1 MHDPSKSLIEIHTI
15 PYHRTAKKSL
25 PTHFQFL
32 KPHYLHPTSFY
43 PPSPS
48 ICASSQIKQQGLLM
62 KISVLQPAL
71 PQGGEECTPGGGSQS
86 TTEGFKEPQSHRML
100 GVGKDLCGSPS
111 SSVLPLG
118 AEPSSLSRAEVELI
132 LKPVSGGGQGLR
144 NTCPTASIFFLHRGR
159 CGLGSSMSHKLS
171 AKRISV

>member
-1 MHDPSKSLIEIHTI
+1 MHPSNDLLARNTELDCQAK
-15 PYHRTAKKSL
+15 PGRTTRLTPL
-25 PTHFQFL
+25 PGDVSYFRSGSNINYKGCPGSSPCPEARRSVPVPFL
-32 KPHYLHPTSFY
+32 
-43 PPSPS
+43 
-48 ICASSQIKQQGLLM
+48 QN
-62 KISVLQPAL
+62 
-71 PQGGEECTPGGGSQS
+71 
-86 TTEGFKEPQSHRML
+86 HRML